1 MLPLLYGLGARDYV
15 DHLGY
20 VLERCPS
27 CGTDGP
33 FALYQTRRKITFL
46 TVPTVSV
53 REQQV
58 LECRTCGTK
67 FAVPADRRDEFV
79 ARLMGPEEI
88 AARLREAP
96 VPPGARR
103 EVSAAEPTHYRTL
116 QVDPAADPEVI
127 EAAFR
132 RLALKY
138 HPDRAADGDAAE
150 RMRQLLEAKAVL
162 ADPARRQAYD
172 ASLGIIRRAEPPR
185 PRAAS
190 PAGPATNGTDRGAN
204 GHRPPPAPP
213 APRPEAMRP
222 EEV

>member
-46 TVPTVSV
+46 TMPTVSV

-67 FAVPADRRDEFV
+67 FAVPADRRDEFA
-79 ARLMGPEEI
+79 ARLMNPEEI

-96 VPPGARR
+96 VPPGARPAG
-103 EVSAAEPTHYRTL
+103 VSADPTHYRTL

-138 HPDRAADGDAAE
+138 HPDRATDGDAAE

-162 ADPARRQAYD
+162 TDPGKRQAYD
-172 ASLGIIRRAEPPR
+172 ASLGIVRRAAPPA
-185 PRAAS
+185 PRTS
-190 PAGPATNGTDRGAN
+190 PPARPATNGTDPATN
-204 GHRPPPAPP
+204 GHRPPPAPQ
-213 APRPEAMRP
+213 APRPDAMRP